1 MEKYFNV
8 EGACNPNEHYM
19 VNLDKRVLEIEKLVA
34 HKKYFT
40 IQNGRKYG
48 KTTTLNCLKKKLSS
62 EYSVFYISFEG
73 IAEESYKNET
83 AFCQIFAGLLYDTI
97 YYREIDVISEEC
109 KVALE
114 KKFFI

>member
-40 IQNGRKYG
+40 IQKGRQYG
-48 KTTTLNCLKKKLSS
+48 KTTTLNFLKK
-62 EYSVFYISFEG
+62 
-73 IAEESYKNET
+73 N
-83 AFCQIFAGLLYDTI
+83 
-97 YYREIDVISEEC
+97 
-109 KVALE
+109 
-114 KKFFI
+114 